1 MADVDAAVVRQRTTK
16 ARFVQ
21 PNDEGSDKLN
31 VQVLLDGSWVAGT
44 TDSLSTEDVQ
54 VNVGPT
60 QHTVSRT
67 KIRRP
72 VKAERTHQQKQD
84 AHAEVRE
91 RKDARERRLS
101 AAAAERAEEAKETDH
116 SVICAHCNEHFLSNQ
131 ALKLH
136 DKRCKA
142 KLAAAAAATA
152 APAPA
157 LEPVQ
162 VQGAAAAG
170 AGAGDQAMDG
180 AVPFD
185 PTKHTPALE
194 GEGLY
199 RFSDE
204 LEICDEAREILEKLF
219 RAGVDNKS
227 DRKSAIQME
236 ESLERLPLH
245 MQVGRHDCQAF
256 INVMLNQKSDTNS
269 SIMVRAP
276 TSEECKSVVIRQ
288 SDPFREPIRCEYFA
302 SCSF

>member
-116 SVICAHCNEHFLSNQ
+116 NHASIPRSGRGSARCNP
-131 ALKLH
+131 
-136 DKRCKA
+136 KA
-142 KLAAAAAATA
+142 RA
-152 APAPA
+152 APIGDRRIAHHHVCTDIGA
-157 LEPVQ
+157 RLRTLAQSGLGAYKESAGQ
-162 VQGAAAAG
+162 V
-170 AGAGDQAMDG
+170 
-180 AVPFD
+180 
-185 PTKHTPALE
+185 L
-194 GEGLY
+194 
-199 RFSDE
+199 
-204 LEICDEAREILEKLF
+204 
-219 RAGVDNKS
+219 
-227 DRKSAIQME
+227 
-236 ESLERLPLH
+236 LP
-245 MQVGRHDCQAF
+245 
-256 INVMLNQKSDTNS
+256 STNS
-269 SIMVRAP
+269 GSLGGIVTGTTQVRR
-276 TSEECKSVVIRQ
+276 S
-288 SDPFREPIRCEYFA
+288 
-302 SCSF
+302 